1 VGLGISP
8 DGGMPHSDVV
18 IGWIS
23 RDGELHFKD
32 RYAFS
37 RTMPSIDVHQDWH
50 LTNACEENGH
60 TMMEFNRLLK
70 TGDTHDLNIP
80 SGPAHLIWAW
90 QDRDPPSDRV
100 ISYHSMRGS
109 ATVTMVIDRV
119 NIMETTSMFKVYT
132 GKRMYVC
139 YPMDQF

>member
-1 VGLGISP
+1 MALPPSNCFPPLSTTEWIFIRARIIDMHEVCVMEEVDSMMLIILYAVYSP
-8 DGGMPHSDVV
+8 TLSQ
-18 IGWIS
+18 
-23 RDGELHFKD
+23 
-32 RYAFS
+32 YA
-37 RTMPSIDVHQDWH
+37 Q
-50 LTNACEENGH
+50 
-60 TMMEFNRLLK
+60 
-70 TGDTHDLNIP
+70 

>member
-1 VGLGISP
+1 MDFHKGMHYWHEVCVMEETDSMMLIILYVHVVYSPTISQ
-8 DGGMPHSDVV
+8 
-18 IGWIS
+18 
-23 RDGELHFKD
+23 F
-32 RYAFS
+32 A
-37 RTMPSIDVHQDWH
+37 Q
-50 LTNACEENGH
+50 
-60 TMMEFNRLLK
+60 
-70 TGDTHDLNIP
+70 

-109 ATVTMVIDRV
+109 ATVTMVIDEV
-119 NIMETTSMFKVYT
+119 NIMETTSMFKVYS